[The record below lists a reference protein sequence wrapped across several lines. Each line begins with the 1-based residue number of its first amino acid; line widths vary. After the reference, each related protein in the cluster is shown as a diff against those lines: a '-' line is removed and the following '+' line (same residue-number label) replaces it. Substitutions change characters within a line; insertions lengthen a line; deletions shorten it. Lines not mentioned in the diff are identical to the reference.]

1 MENGLLM
8 ENSEDNHH
16 ADEFLASMSSNVDMK
31 YEQMFTL
38 PGDDVTSHVIGLTK
52 SINIGQGLYHDRS
65 GDRVISRCS
74 GVLKYHVP
82 NYYWIETNRNRYYP
96 RVNDQVIGVIEDK
109 GGDYY
114 IVNIFSGNHCILS
127 RLSFE
132 GATKRHKPELSKG
145 DDCST
150 LLYIEHDVVID
161 YLLHYF
167 SCVITTLQVMS
178 SILELSILPSIVMS
192 S

>member
-1 MENGLLM
+1 MGNAEKLCTVLKLTTTVTMENGLM
-8 ENSEDNHH
+8 IMDEDNH
-16 ADEFLASMSSNVDMK
+16 ADEFLASMNSNVDMQ
-31 YEQMFTL
+31 YEQRITL
-38 PGDDVTSHVIGLTK
+38 PGDDVTSYVTGLTK
-52 SINIGQGLYHDRS
+52 SINIGQGLYHDKS
-65 GDRVISRCS
+65 NDRVISRCS

-114 IVNIFSGNHCILS
+114 VVNIYSGSHCILN

-145 DDCST
+145 KYLYTNS
-150 LLYIEHDVVID
+150 YIE
-161 YLLHYF
+161 
-167 SCVITTLQVMS
+167 
-178 SILELSILPSIVMS
+178 
-192 S
+192 